1 MLPIYCKLFNVIFES
16 GLIPESW
23 SVGTIK
29 PIFKNKG
36 DPKLPEN
43 YRPITIISCFGK
55 LFTSVINRRL
65 NKYAEEVELIEACQ
79 AGFRKNHSTTDNI
92 FIIKSLI
99 DIAKSRKDNLHCCFI
114 DFKQAFD
121 TVWRD
126 QLWQKLAK
134 HHINGKCLTLLQNM
148 YKNIKSNVTVNNN
161 SSAFFPCQTGVRQ
174 GENLSPFLF
183 SIFLNDLKLFLL
195 SHNVQGITCDI
206 NYDEISVYIKLLVL
220 LFADDTV
227 LFGSSQSELQH
238 ALNQFEKYCEEMQL
252 TVNTAKTKV
261 IIFTNKRNIQKSTF
275 TFQSETLDVVTDY
288 KYLGI
293 YFAKNGLF
301 TLAKKQVAEQANK
314 ALFSLLKR
322 IKDLDLPYDLQ
333 IDIFNKT
340 IKPILLYGSEIWGYG
355 NCDIIECVHLKFLK
369 YIFKLKKSTP
379 SHMI

>member
-1 MLPIYCKLFNVIFES
+1 MLPIYCKLFNVIFKS
-16 GLIPESW
+16 GLVPESW

-29 PIFKNKG
+29 TIFKNKG
-36 DPKLPEN
+36 IPKLPEN
-43 YRPITIISCFGK
+43 YRPITIISCFSK

-79 AGFRKNHSTTDNI
+79 AGIRKNHSTTDNI

-114 DFKQAFD
+114 DFKHAFD
-121 TVWRD
+121 TVWRG
-126 QLWQKLAK
+126 QLWQKLVK
-134 HHINGKCLTLLQNM
+134 HHINGKCLLQNM

-183 SIFLNDLKLFLL
+183 SIFLNDLEMFLL
-195 SHNVQGITCDI
+195 SRNVQGITCDI

-252 TVNTAKTKV
+252 TVNTAKIKV
-261 IIFTNKRNIQKSTF
+261 IIVTNKRNIKQPTF
-275 TFQSETLDVVTDY
+275 TFQSKTLDVVTDY

-293 YFAKNGLF
+293 YFAKNGSF

-314 ALFSLLKR
+314 ALFSWLKK
-322 IKDLDLPYDLQ
+322 IEYLDLPYDLQ
-333 IDIFNKT
+333 IDTLTKQ
-340 IKPILLYGSEIWGYG
+340 
-355 NCDIIECVHLKFLK
+355 
-369 YIFKLKKSTP
+369 
-379 SHMI
+379 